1 MAFSGDKWRGYRWRT
16 REDRATQFVNIGDW
30 VLQWIRFI
38 NWLPKYLSVFSERYT
53 VLLSGS
59 LLKATLLYWRRQPW
73 WIWPW
78 WWSSGEERHCLQSWY
93 PMKRS
98 ILKQYSFESFW
109 NVTCTHQWWQWLLMR
124 NVLDMIKVSNY
135 WTGTLSTICNNNN
148 NILSCWMVTQIY
160 NITSLSILGCQK
172 AL

>member
-1 MAFSGDKWRGYRWRT
+1 MAFSGDKWKGYRCMTDRRT

-109 NVTCTHQWWQWLLMR
+109 NVTCTHQWWHHGHGQQDKQKMASYEKCSWHDQGFQLL
-124 NVLDMIKVSNY
+124 NWNAI
-135 WTGTLSTICNNNN
+135 NN
-148 NILSCWMVTQIY
+148 MQ
-160 NITSLSILGCQK
+160 
-172 AL
+172 